1 MNESKQQRQRGVIPT
16 PIGLK
21 KLQEA
26 ILALEKED
34 AFEYRFTQERI
45 SEHTGLAIR
54 TIRKVFNREGLV
66 SISTLQTLFSAF
78 NLELVKS
85 DYTKPKLKEETTV
98 SSLPSVSQNRI
109 DWGEAIDVSFF
120 QGRSTELLTLQNWI
134 IKDKCR
140 LVLLLGMGGIG
151 KTALSVKLG
160 LQLTD
165 HFECIIWRSLRNA
178 PTFTTLMSELVECL
192 SDHQEK
198 NGDIRQFIAYLRS
211 MRCLII
217 LDNLETLLQP
227 QGTAGQYRKGYEEYA
242 TLLQS
247 VAEIGHSSCIVLT
260 SREKPSEI
268 AALEGS
274 GLETRVL
281 NIKGCPEAA
290 QALLSASGLV
300 GTPEQK
306 QTLADEYGNSPLAL
320 KIVANSIKDL
330 FDGDIPTFLAQ
341 NTTVFNH
348 IRYLLAQQ
356 FDRLSPLEQ
365 KISYWLAINRDWTSI
380 PTLIDDITPPVTKKD
395 LLSAL
400 ESLSWRSFLEHQ
412 TSRYTQQ
419 PVVMEYVTERLLENA
434 IAEFSQTSSNDL
446 KLLRNHSLYK
456 AQATDTIKEVQQQ
469 LFIIPLIQ
477 ELLNRFGQ
485 PYHVQDYLIGLLR
498 ELQTSTENNYL
509 AGNLLNLL
517 LYLKTDLSYFDLS
530 NLTIWQTDFRN
541 INLQSVNFTNTNLSK
556 SIFSQAFGT
565 VYAIAFSP
573 NNQQL
578 ATGHADGTIKIWQ
591 VNTGQLLVTLKAHL
605 SSVWTLAFSPNG
617 EMIASGSFDTSIKL
631 WNLATFTEYHTLY
644 GHQDWVKEIAF
655 SPDGK
660 GLSSPPVGEACTP
673 RQLLASCSND
683 QTIKIWNSQTGKVI
697 QTFYGHTAPVTTI
710 TFHPHNNYVV
720 SGSEDLTLR
729 FWDLSTGEC
738 LKILEGHTTAIS
750 SVTFSTDGEI
760 LASSEEQLIK
770 LWTAESGKCLH
781 TLGNLTLVWSVA
793 FSPDGQLLA
802 GSDGQTLRLW
812 EVKTGKCCQIL
823 SGYTSQVWS
832 VAFSPNGQ
840 LLAAS
845 DNEQVGLWN
854 VQTGERLR
862 SWQGYTACVESYWS
876 LAFDPTGERLV
887 SGDGAGKVRVWDIGT
902 GECLKTF
909 HQPKKT
915 FHAVAFCPDGKTI
928 AGGGDD
934 GKIELWNIEQGIT
947 SQSLFG
953 HTETV
958 WTLAFSDDGQF
969 LVSGSSDHTIKLW
982 DIKTGRCL
990 KNLTGH
996 SERILSVNFSP
1007 DGAFLASV
1015 SGDHTIKLWDIKTGR
1030 CLQTFEGHQGWV
1042 WCVAF
1047 SPDSQ
1052 KIVSGSGDR
1061 TIKLWNINNGNCLA
1075 TLSDHTKLVWSVMF
1089 SPDGQ
1094 SLLSGSADQ
1103 SAKLWNLQT
1112 LQCQHTFKGQTDFMW
1127 VFHYSKNGEILVSG
1141 STGELIHVWNFL
1153 TGECLNTLRRP
1164 KLYQDMILSLTSGL
1178 SQATLLNLQA
1188 LGAKI

>member
-16 PIGLK
+16 PQGLK

-26 ILALEKED
+26 ILVLEKED

-45 SEHTGLAIR
+45 SEQSGLAIR

-78 NLELVKS
+78 NLELVPS
-85 DYTKPKLKEETTV
+85 DYTKPKLQET
-98 SSLPSVSQNRI
+98 LPSSPQNRI

-120 QGRSTELLTLQNWI
+120 QGRSAELEILQDWI
-134 IKDKCR
+134 IEDKCR
-140 LVLLLGMGGIG
+140 LILLLGMGGIG
-151 KTALSVKLG
+151 KTALSVKLAQ
-160 LQLTD
+160 QLEG
-165 HFECIIWRSLRNA
+165 HFEIIIWRSLRNA
-178 PTFTTLMSELVECL
+178 PTFTTLISELVECL
-192 SDHQEK
+192 SNHQEK
-198 NGDIRQFIAYLRS
+198 GDDIRQFISYLRS

-227 QGTAGQYRKGYEEYA
+227 QGTAGQYRNGYEEYG

-274 GLETRVL
+274 GLETRSL
-281 NIKGCPEAA
+281 LIKGCPEAA
-290 QALLSASGLV
+290 QALLSTNDLV

-306 QTLADEYGNSPLAL
+306 QILAAEYGNSPLAL
-320 KIVANSIKDL
+320 KIVANLIKDL
-330 FDGDIPTFLAQ
+330 FDGDIATFLSTD
-341 NTTVFNH
+341 TTVFNN

-356 FDRLSPLEQ
+356 FERLSPLEQ
-365 KISYWLAINRDWTSI
+365 TISYWLAINRDWTSI
-380 PTLIDDITPPVTKKD
+380 SILIEDITPPVSKKE

-400 ESLSWRSFLEHQ
+400 ESLSWRSLLEHQ

-419 PVVMEYVTERLLENA
+419 PVIMEYVTERLLEQA
-434 IAEFSQTSSNDL
+434 ISQLSQSDL
-446 KLLRNHSLYK
+446 KLLRSHSLYK
-456 AQATDTIKEVQQQ
+456 AQATDTIREIQQQ
-469 LFIIPLIQ
+469 LIIVPLIQ

-485 PYHVQDYLIGLLR
+485 PHHVQNYLIKLLK
-498 ELQTSTENNYL
+498 ELRTSQENNYL
-509 AGNLLNLL
+509 AGNLINFLS
-517 LYLKTDLSYFDLS
+517 YLKTDLSYLDLS
-530 NLTIWQTDFRN
+530 KLTIWQADFRD
-541 INLQSVNFTNTNLSK
+541 INLQGVNFIETNLAK

-578 ATGHADGTIKIWQ
+578 ATGHADGIIRVWQ
-591 VNTGQLLVTLKAHL
+591 VNTGQLLVNLKGHQ
-605 SSVWTLAFSPNG
+605 SSVWTLAFSPTG
-617 EMIASGSFDTSIKL
+617 ENIASGSFDQTIKL
-631 WNLATFTEYHTLY
+631 WNLASETCSYTLY

-655 SPDGK
+655 SPDG
-660 GLSSPPVGEACTP
+660 
-673 RQLLASCSND
+673 QLLASCSND
-683 QTIKIWNSQTGKVI
+683 QTIKIWNSQTGQVI
-697 QTFYGHTAPVTTI
+697 QTFYSHTAPVTTI
-710 TFHPHNNYVV
+710 TFHPHNHHLV

-738 LKILEGHTTAIS
+738 LKILQGHTTAIS
-750 SVTFSTDGEI
+750 SVTFSTDGEV

-770 LWTAESGKCLH
+770 LWQVESGTCLQ
-781 TLGNLTLVWSVA
+781 TMGNLTLVWSVA
-793 FSPDGQLLA
+793 FSPDSQLLA

-812 EVKTGKCCQIL
+812 EVETGKCCQIL

-862 SWQGYTACVESYWS
+862 CWQGYTASLESYWS
-876 LAFDPTGERLV
+876 LAFNPTADRLASGEEK
-887 SGDGAGKVRVWDIGT
+887 GTVRVWDLTT
-902 GECLKTF
+902 GNCYKTVQQ
-909 HQPKKT
+909 HTKT
-915 FHAVAFCPDGKTI
+915 VHAVTFSPDGQFLAASGEDPNI
-928 AGGGDD
+928 W
-934 GKIELWNIEQGIT
+934 LWDLNQGIV
-947 SQSLFG
+947 SQSFIG

-958 WTLAFSDDGQF
+958 WTLAFSQDGQF
-969 LVSGSSDHTIKLW
+969 LVSGSADHTIKLW
-982 DIKTGRCL
+982 DIKTGHCL

-996 SERILSVNFSP
+996 SARILSVNFSL
-1007 DGAFLASV
+1007 DGQFLASG
-1015 SGDHTIKLWDIKTGR
+1015 SADHTIKLWDVKTGR
-1030 CLQTFEGHQGWV
+1030 CLQTLEGHQGWV

-1047 SPDSQ
+1047 SPDGR
-1052 KIVSGSGDR
+1052 KLASGSADR
-1061 TIKLWNINNGNCLA
+1061 TIKLWDIKDGNCVA
-1075 TLSDHTKLVWSVMF
+1075 TLSAHTKLVWSVSF

-1094 SLLSGSADQ
+1094 RLLSGSADQ
-1103 SAKLWNLQT
+1103 TAKLWNLQT
-1112 LQCQHTFKGQTDFMW
+1112 LQCLQTFQDQTDFMW
-1127 VFHYSKNGEILVSG
+1127 VFHYAKNNQILVSG
-1141 STGELIHVWNFL
+1141 SQGEMIHVWNFL

-1164 KLYQDMILSLTSGL
+1164 KLYEDMILVKTSGL
-1178 SQATLLNLQA
+1178 SLATLYNLQA